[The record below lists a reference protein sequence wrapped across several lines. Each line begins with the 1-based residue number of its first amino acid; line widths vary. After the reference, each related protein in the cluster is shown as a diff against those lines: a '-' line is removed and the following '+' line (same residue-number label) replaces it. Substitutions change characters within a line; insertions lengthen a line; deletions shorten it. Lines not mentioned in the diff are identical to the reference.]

1 MAWYGNKD
9 AVQGDFARQL
19 ERERNEAR
27 DQLARI
33 CKEGFGNDDTI
44 GLEPADDYVL
54 RQVAKM
60 RGVMA
65 RLCRA
70 VSRRMMPD
78 DPTPE
83 DRMELRE
90 AFDAAFSILHNAEAM
105 IDEQHKL

>member
-1 MAWYGNKD
+1 MGLLKQAEGMTTMNKLTPETDAAWAAWPYAGPGVHAN
-9 AVQGDFARQL
+9 FARKL
-19 ERERNEAR
+19 ERERDEAEQ
-27 DQLARI
+27 QL
-33 CKEGFGNDDTI
+33 KT
-44 GLEPADDYVL
+44 
-54 RQVAKM
+54 M

-90 AFDAAFSILHNAEAM
+90 AFDAAFSILHNTEVC
-105 IDEQHKL
+105 QP